1 MTDRRET
8 WLLLAPGLLLLAL
21 GFLLPIARML
31 VLSVDGPDGFTLS
44 AFARFF
50 QDGYYP
56 SILWRTVWL
65 ASIITAICAVIGF
78 PMAYIMARCNPTLR
92 LWLVMLVILPLMT
105 SVVIR
110 TFGWM
115 VLLSRSG
122 LVSRTIRDMGFGG
135 RSFQLMQTETAIVI
149 GMVQVLLPFMVL
161 SLMGVIGRLDPR
173 LEEAARTM
181 GCTFLGTMR
190 SVVLP
195 LAVPGLVAGS
205 LLVFTLAASSFVTP
219 SLLGGAR
226 LEVLAGAVYKNVTQ
240 TLDWNFA
247 AAQATI
253 LFAGIALILVPYLR
267 LGGNRH
273 G

>member
-8 WLLLAPGLLLLAL
+8 WLLLAPGVSLLAVA
-21 GFLLPIARML
+21 FLLPIARML
-31 VLSVDGPDGFTLS
+31 VLSVDGPDGFTVSGFL
-44 AFARFF
+44 RFF

-56 SILWRTVWL
+56 LILWRTVRL
-65 ASIITAICAVIGF
+65 AALITLICAVIGF
-78 PMAYIMARCNPTLR
+78 PMAYVMARCNPALR

-122 LVSRTIRDMGFGG
+122 LVSRVLRDMGFGG
-135 RSFQLMQTETAIVI
+135 RSFQVMHSEAAIVV

-181 GCTFLGTMR
+181 GCSFLGALR

-247 AAQATI
+247 AVQATV
-253 LFAGIALILVPYLR
+253 LFAGVALILVPYLR
-267 LGGNRH
+267 LGGGRH